1 MNLENIM
8 NNILSIFLLAMS
20 IICYIV
26 FSKLNYYFNENSNT
40 GTIFSITLALSAY
53 VMICC
58 ILVVIYK
65 LFNILGIL

>member
-1 MNLENIM
+1 
-8 NNILSIFLLAMS
+8 MS

-26 FSKLNYYFNENSNT
+26 FSKLNDYFNENSNV
-40 GTIFSITLALSAY
+40 GTVFSITLALSAY

-65 LFNILGIL
+65 LFNILDIL

>member
-1 MNLENIM
+1 MNSI
-8 NNILSIFLLAMS
+8 ISIFLLVMS
-20 IICYIV
+20 ILCYTV
-26 FSKLNYYFNENSNT
+26 FSKLNGHFNENSNV
-40 GTIFSITLALSAY
+40 GTVFSITLALSAY

>member
-1 MNLENIM
+1 M
-8 NNILSIFLLAMS
+8 NNTVSIFLLVMS

-26 FSKLNYYFNENSNT
+26 FTKLNDYFNENSNT

-65 LFNILGIL
+65 LFNILDIL

>member
-1 MNLENIM
+1 MNSI
-8 NNILSIFLLAMS
+8 ISIFLLVMS
-20 IICYIV
+20 IICYTV
-26 FSKLNYYFNENSNT
+26 FSKLNETFNENSNT

>member
-1 MNLENIM
+1 MNSI
-8 NNILSIFLLAMS
+8 ISIFLLVMS

-26 FSKLNYYFNENSNT
+26 FSKLNDYFNENSNT

-65 LFNILGIL
+65 LFNILDIL

>member
-1 MNLENIM
+1 MNSI
-8 NNILSIFLLAMS
+8 ISIFLLIMS
-20 IICYIV
+20 IVCYNV
-26 FSKLNYYFNENSNT
+26 FSKLNDHFHENSNV
-40 GTIFSITLALSAY
+40 GTVFSMTLALSAY

>member
-1 MNLENIM
+1 MNSI
-8 NNILSIFLLAMS
+8 ISIFLLVMS

>member
-1 MNLENIM
+1 
-8 NNILSIFLLAMS
+8 MS

-26 FSKLNYYFNENSNT
+26 FSKLNDYFNENSNT

>member
-1 MNLENIM
+1 
-8 NNILSIFLLAMS
+8 MS

-26 FSKLNYYFNENSNT
+26 FSKLNDYFNENSNT

-65 LFNILGIL
+65 LFNILDIL

>member
-1 MNLENIM
+1 MNSI
-8 NNILSIFLLAMS
+8 ISIFLLVMS

-26 FSKLNYYFNENSNT
+26 FSKLNDYFNENSNT

>member
-1 MNLENIM
+1 MNSI
-8 NNILSIFLLAMS
+8 ISIFLLVMS

-65 LFNILGIL
+65 LFNILDIL